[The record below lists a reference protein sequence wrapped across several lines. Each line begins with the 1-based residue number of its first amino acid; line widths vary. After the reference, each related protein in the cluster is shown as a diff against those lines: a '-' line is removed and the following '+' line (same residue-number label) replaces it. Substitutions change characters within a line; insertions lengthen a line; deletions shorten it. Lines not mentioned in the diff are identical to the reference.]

1 MVGCIPSVW
10 QKIPNFD
17 CYYRGYASLANRLN
31 STKTITMMTNNNNYI
46 APSVEVAE
54 ISIERGFE
62 VSSPY
67 TMDLEDYAMGEF
79 IW

>member
-1 MVGCIPSVW
+1 M
-10 QKIPNFD
+10 
-17 CYYRGYASLANRLN
+17 AHRLN
-31 STKTITMMTNNNNYI
+31 STKTITMMTNNNNSYI

>member
-1 MVGCIPSVW
+1 
-10 QKIPNFD
+10 
-17 CYYRGYASLANRLN
+17 
-31 STKTITMMTNNNNYI
+31 MTNNNNSYI

-54 ISIERGFE
+54 INIERGFE

-67 TMDLEDYAMGEF
+67 TMDLEDYATGEF

>member
-1 MVGCIPSVW
+1 M
-10 QKIPNFD
+10 
-17 CYYRGYASLANRLN
+17 AHRLN
-31 STKTITMMTNNNNYI
+31 STKTITITMMTNNNNYI

>member
-1 MVGCIPSVW
+1 M
-10 QKIPNFD
+10 
-17 CYYRGYASLANRLN
+17 ANRFN

-67 TMDLEDYAMGEF
+67 TMDLEDYATGEF